1 MKRPF
6 EKTTGLHDKIPTVCK
21 ARGKTPQYN
30 KSYILETHNQHHC
43 KWRKAWSNLTEV
55 KKETGIQLFL
65 LLFSIVFWMLFGT
78 IRQEKE
84 IEMGTNRKRRQQ
96 TIPIFRWL
104 DTMHEKPK
112 KILLEN
118 FSKWKTNSGT
128 WQDMVS
134 TCTNQ

>member
-1 MKRPF
+1 
-6 EKTTGLHDKIPTVCK
+6 
-21 ARGKTPQYN
+21 
-30 KSYILETHNQHHC
+30 
-43 KWRKAWSNLTEV
+43 
-55 KKETGIQLFL
+55 
-65 LLFSIVFWMLFGT
+65 MLFGT

-118 FSKWKTNSGT
+118 FSK
-128 WQDMVS
+128 
-134 TCTNQ
+134 